1 MLKVYGSVQ
10 SRAAMVLVT
19 LENLGVPYE
28 HVDIATRSDITQSD
42 EYRLL
47 NPTGKVPTLQ
57 DGEFILFETQAI
69 LFYLVRKYGNGQL
82 WASSVEGEADIW
94 RWSLYISN
102 QLEVPALDLLLQ
114 TKYAG
119 GSPDEIVIENA
130 TQSMKR
136 FLPLLETQ
144 LTGKDYLTG
153 TKTIA
158 DIHGATVIGWAKVAG
173 FDFTPYPNVHAW
185 IHHMANSAE
194 SKKVAGLNG

>member
-1 MLKVYGSVQ
+1 MVKVYGSFQ

-19 LENLGVPYE
+19 LEILGVPYE
-28 HVDIATRSDITQSD
+28 HVDIATRSEITQSD
-42 EYRLL
+42 EYRRL

-57 DGEFILFETQAI
+57 DGDFILFETQAI
-69 LFYLVRKYGNGQL
+69 LFYLVRKYGNGKL
-82 WASSVEGEADIW
+82 WSTTVEGEADIW

-130 TQSMKR
+130 TQSLKR
-136 FLPLLETQ
+136 FLPLLESQ
-144 LTGKDYLTG
+144 LTGKDFLTG
-153 TKTIA
+153 MKSIA
-158 DIHGATVIGWAKVAG
+158 DIHGAAVIGWAKVSG

-185 IHHMANSAE
+185 IHRMTNSPE
-194 SKKVAGLNG
+194 SKKIAALSD